1 MSTPNDTAGKGAH
14 YEMRAGQFL
23 CQKGHRVITTNFCC
37 KLGEID
43 LITQD
48 PQGYLVF
55 VEVRYRA
62 SNRFG
67 GALASISAK
76 KQTRLR
82 RAAETF
88 LAIHP
93 SYQQQRCRF
102 DVIAMG
108 ESDAGQ
114 NGQKINWIK
123 SAFY

>member
-14 YEMRAGQFL
+14 YEKRAGQFL
-23 CQKGHRVITTNFCC
+23 CQKGHRVIATNFRC

-43 LITQD
+43 LITRD
-48 PQGYLVF
+48 PRGYQVF

-88 LAIHP
+88 LVTHP
-93 SYQQQRCRF
+93 RYQLQRCRF

-108 ESDAGQ
+108 ESGAGQ